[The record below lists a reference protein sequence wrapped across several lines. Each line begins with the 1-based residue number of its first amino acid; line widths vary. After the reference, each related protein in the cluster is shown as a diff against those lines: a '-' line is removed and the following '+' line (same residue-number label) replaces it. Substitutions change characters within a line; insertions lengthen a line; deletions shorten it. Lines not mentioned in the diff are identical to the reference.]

1 MNKDLSFK
9 KKSLYVILFL
19 YGLMIPQVSFLSVTL
34 YGLYK
39 LFFNY
44 TKILKNYSLQIV
56 VLVFFTVSYYGI
68 AGYHE
73 IGPNQINKSLLLFVM
88 VYIIGLSINLNNYK
102 ITHILLSLI
111 FGLSL
116 FVFASVYFTYF
127 TENITRALAD
137 RDVINIWSGEILNSP
152 IFGAYTLLALSLLP
166 TVFLS
171 ILKVKMKLF
180 IMTLI
185 LMSIMALVLFQ
196 SRGPFI
202 SSVIIYMFSFFY
214 LKYIFQINL
223 FQIKSLIFIFLFFTI
238 FIYYAED
245 GLFFVEAIDAYL
257 ELIENKG
264 MDSGRYYAWMMG
276 LQSLFSYPLGGRE
289 YDIGGLSHVH
299 NMYLDIHYTSGL
311 LPLSFLFMFMA
322 SHLKS
327 FLVLI
332 RKGEVKDK
340 LFLVCFGLGLLLPT
354 FFEPIMEA
362 SITFFSFLVFY
373 LALLKNYS
381 LNINRNK
388 GGVNKI

>member
-152 IFGAYTLLALSLLP
+152 IFGAYALLALSLLP

-185 LMSIMALVLFQ
+185 LMSVMALVLFQ

-202 SSVIIYMFSFFY
+202 SSVII
-214 LKYIFQINL
+214 
-223 FQIKSLIFIFLFFTI
+223 
-238 FIYYAED
+238 
-245 GLFFVEAIDAYL
+245 
-257 ELIENKG
+257 
-264 MDSGRYYAWMMG
+264 
-276 LQSLFSYPLGGRE
+276 
-289 YDIGGLSHVH
+289 
-299 NMYLDIHYTSGL
+299 
-311 LPLSFLFMFMA
+311 
-322 SHLKS
+322 
-327 FLVLI
+327 
-332 RKGEVKDK
+332 
-340 LFLVCFGLGLLLPT
+340 
-354 FFEPIMEA
+354 
-362 SITFFSFLVFY
+362 
-373 LALLKNYS
+373 
-381 LNINRNK
+381 
-388 GGVNKI
+388 